1 MMKINKSNLNA
12 SQKYNNYST
21 TGYSTFINTIPF
33 QQKSISQI
41 KSENQL
47 SRQYNRSFIETMYRN
62 GNKFK
67 YSLSQPHIGIYRSQ
81 LKDLEDRARSMIP
94 EMDFEK
100 NRLNI
105 FNTQCINLRYDL
117 KNDYKSLRID
127 MLDEV
132 DNLQNKLTQNL
143 NIQKNANT
151 KTIHDIKVISKELV
165 DANNLIVE
173 LKKRINSL
181 QLRIDGRKAY
191 NSDGIPVLN
200 TKIE

>member
-1 MMKINKSNLNA
+1 
-12 SQKYNNYST
+12 
-21 TGYSTFINTIPF
+21 
-33 QQKSISQI
+33 
-41 KSENQL
+41 
-47 SRQYNRSFIETMYRN
+47 MYRN

-67 YSLSQPHIGIYRSQ
+67 YSLSQPHIGTYRSHLQ
-81 LKDLEDRARSMIP
+81 TLEDRARSMIP

-105 FNTQCINLRYDL
+105 FNTQCVNLRYDL

-151 KTIHDIKVISKELV
+151 KTIHEIKVISKELV